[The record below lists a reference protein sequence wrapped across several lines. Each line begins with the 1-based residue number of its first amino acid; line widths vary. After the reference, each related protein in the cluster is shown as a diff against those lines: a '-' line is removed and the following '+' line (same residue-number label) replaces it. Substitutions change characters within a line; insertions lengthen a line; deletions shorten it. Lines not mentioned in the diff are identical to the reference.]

1 MSIPILTVPD
11 EALVFA
17 WLRELIE
24 SQLPEGQTCGDHRA
38 EPTLDAAGKP
48 IFPLSV
54 LHVIPGGSVSGP
66 PLGEA
71 QADATFMFQAD
82 AVGRTTVQAL
92 SLASRQRHWIAGRGT
107 DGKFAI
113 VTAIPGGFVVHD
125 RILEGSPGAP
135 LLEGSPPNEV
145 YTVSDIFSV
154 SVSVI

>member
-1 MSIPILTVPD
+1 MSIPTLTVPD
-11 EALVFA
+11 EALLFQ

-24 SQLPEGQTCGDHRA
+24 AQLPDGQKCGDHRA
-38 EPTLDAAGKP
+38 EPTYDSAGKP
-48 IFPLSV
+48 IFPMSV

-66 PLGEA
+66 PLGAA

-92 SLASRQRHWIAGRGT
+92 SLAARHRHWIAGRERG
-107 DGKFAI
+107 GEFAI
-113 VTAIPGGFVVHD
+113 VTAVPGGLAVHD

-135 LLEGSPPNEV
+135 LIEGSPPNEV